1 MRGVFYFY
9 KMHDFIKNVIKEIF
23 ADGAEYISDYII
35 ILPNKRS
42 RVFLKKEI
50 SRVSK
55 KTIFTPKIY
64 DIEEFMSMISGLEK
78 ISETELLFEFYNVY
92 SNNIKDEDKE
102 TFDEVISWAKTLLK
116 DYNEIDREL
125 CNTDALFDYLKAY
138 KDLTHWSNFEKETE
152 LIKNYKEFWKKI
164 KVYHRDLNIRLLEI
178 RKGYQGLIY
187 REAVERI
194 QSYVESISNNKHIFI
209 GFNALSNSESEII
222 QEIISINGEIYWD
235 IDKEFLNSE
244 YNNSSLFIKS
254 YIKNWSYYKNRNL
267 KILFEDYKNK
277 KRFQSIGTPKNIGQ
291 VKYVGEILSSMSSKD
306 IDNTAIVLG
315 DEKLL
320 IPLINS
326 IPQNVS
332 NINVTMGYPL
342 KNSNIFSFFY
352 LLLQIHSK
360 NQTSFYYKYIL
371 SILSHEL
378 ISPILNKGT
387 DICQV
392 IKKENLIYMTKEEI
406 AEIDGVNKTIY
417 KLLFSKWKDANDA
430 TNYCL
435 QLIDHIKK
443 YYSKYSE
450 DNFINLELLYAINKI
465 FMQIKILIEKYDYLK
480 NINSLRVIFKEL
492 CEISSTPFNG
502 EPFKGLQIMGMLE
515 TRLLNYKNIII
526 TSMNEGMLPVGNNN
540 NSFIP
545 FEIKKANSLQTH
557 KEKDAVFAYHFYRLI
572 QRAENIWMIYNTESD
587 AMNNGEISRFI
598 TQIEV
603 EGVHNVD
610 KNILISKTPIKYKS
624 ENLYIK
630 TKDVQ
635 KRLKSLFKNGIS
647 ASMLCLYSLDKIKFF
662 ENYILGVQE
671 KKIEETIAS
680 STLGNIIH
688 DALELLYVDLI
699 GKNLNMKLLVK
710 LKTKI
715 NECVEEAALQ
725 YVRKRSI
732 QKGKNVIIIETAKN
746 YVSKVIDIDIN
757 HINKGNSLKIIDIE
771 KEFKTELVNR
781 NQKYTMRGKIDRV
794 DELNGELRV
803 IDYKSG
809 KKLYKRNLEL
819 KEAKDLN
826 DEKSIYNLQLLV
838 YVIGIF
844 KEMKKR
850 DIKTGIIS
858 LKNIKDGVLEGIYEG
873 ETILNNEN
881 IKVYEKE
888 IIRII
893 NEILDVNIVFEN

>member
-102 TFDEVISWAKTLLK
+102 TFDEVISWAKILLK

-125 CNTDALFDYLKAY
+125 CNTNALFDYLKAY

-152 LIKNYKEFWKKI
+152 LIKNYKEFWRKI

-267 KILFEDYKNK
+267 KILCEDYKNK

-844 KEMKKR
+844 KEMKMR

>member
-102 TFDEVISWAKTLLK
+102 TFDEVISWAKILLK

-267 KILFEDYKNK
+267 KILCEDYKNK

>member
-1 MRGVFYFY
+1 
-9 KMHDFIKNVIKEIF
+9 
-23 ADGAEYISDYII
+23 
-35 ILPNKRS
+35 
-42 RVFLKKEI
+42 
-50 SRVSK
+50 
-55 KTIFTPKIY
+55 
-64 DIEEFMSMISGLEK
+64 
-78 ISETELLFEFYNVY
+78 
-92 SNNIKDEDKE
+92 
-102 TFDEVISWAKTLLK
+102 
-116 DYNEIDREL
+116 
-125 CNTDALFDYLKAY
+125 
-138 KDLTHWSNFEKETE
+138 
-152 LIKNYKEFWKKI
+152 
-164 KVYHRDLNIRLLEI
+164 
-178 RKGYQGLIY
+178 
-187 REAVERI
+187 
-194 QSYVESISNNKHIFI
+194 
-209 GFNALSNSESEII
+209 
-222 QEIISINGEIYWD
+222 
-235 IDKEFLNSE
+235 
-244 YNNSSLFIKS
+244 
-254 YIKNWSYYKNRNL
+254 
-267 KILFEDYKNK
+267 
-277 KRFQSIGTPKNIGQ
+277 
-291 VKYVGEILSSMSSKD
+291 
-306 IDNTAIVLG
+306 
-315 DEKLL
+315 
-320 IPLINS
+320 
-326 IPQNVS
+326 
-332 NINVTMGYPL
+332 
-342 KNSNIFSFFY
+342 
-352 LLLQIHSK
+352 
-360 NQTSFYYKYIL
+360 
-371 SILSHEL
+371 
-378 ISPILNKGT
+378 
-387 DICQV
+387 
-392 IKKENLIYMTKEEI
+392 MTKEEI
-406 AEIDGVNKTIY
+406 TEIDGVNKTIY

-435 QLIDHIKK
+435 QLIERIKK

-450 DNFINLELLYAINKI
+450 ENFINLELLYAINKI

-781 NQKYTMRGKIDRV
+781 NQKYTIRGKIDRI
-794 DELNGELRV
+794 DELNGELRI

-809 KKLYKRNLEL
+809 KKLYKRNLDL

>member
-102 TFDEVISWAKTLLK
+102 TFDEVISWAKILLK

-152 LIKNYKEFWKKI
+152 LIKNYKEFWRKI

-267 KILFEDYKNK
+267 KILCEDYKNK

-545 FEIKKANSLQTH
+545 FDIKKANSLQTH

>member
-102 TFDEVISWAKTLLK
+102 TFDEVISWAKILLK

-152 LIKNYKEFWKKI
+152 LIKNYKEFWRKI

-267 KILFEDYKNK
+267 KILCEDYKNK

-406 AEIDGVNKTIY
+406 AEIDGVNKIIY

-844 KEMKKR
+844 KEMKMR